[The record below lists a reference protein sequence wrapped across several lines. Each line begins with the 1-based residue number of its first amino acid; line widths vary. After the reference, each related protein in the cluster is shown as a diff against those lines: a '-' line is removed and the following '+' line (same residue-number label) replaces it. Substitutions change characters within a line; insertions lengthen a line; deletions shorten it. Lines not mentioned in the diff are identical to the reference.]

1 MVDLNPISDPQMKDY
16 PGSNEM
22 QFMDSGLSHWR
33 LTIRSP
39 LWRPPTDVY
48 ETDDAVVVRVEIA
61 GMREEDITIEL
72 VGRSLSI
79 HGVRPDI
86 STRRAYHQMEIRFGE
101 FSLEM
106 ELPVPVATQQVAAA
120 YENGFLIVTLPK
132 SRPLHIPVEDL
143 DE

>member
-1 MVDLNPISDPQMKDY
+1 MVNLTPISDPQMNDY
-16 PGSNEM
+16 PSSKEL

-48 ETDDAVVVRVEIA
+48 ETDDAVVVRVEVA
-61 GMREEDITIEL
+61 GMREEDIAIEL

-79 HGVRPDI
+79 RGSRPDT

-101 FSLEM
+101 FSIEM
-106 ELPVPVATQQVAAA
+106 ELPVPVASEQVAAA
-120 YENGFLIVTLPK
+120 YNNGFLIVTLPK
-132 SRPLHIPVEDL
+132 SRPLQVPVEDL
-143 DE
+143 GD